1 LSNHKVEGERKQR
14 LITGEILIYVVVVV
28 VARLLMGRYE
38 VRDKNNT
45 TREAI
50 EGRERLCWGCGWSL
64 RRRRRKR

>member
-38 VRDKNNT
+38 VRDKNNNT
-45 TREAI
+45 
-50 EGRERLCWGCGWSL
+50 
-64 RRRRRKR
+64 